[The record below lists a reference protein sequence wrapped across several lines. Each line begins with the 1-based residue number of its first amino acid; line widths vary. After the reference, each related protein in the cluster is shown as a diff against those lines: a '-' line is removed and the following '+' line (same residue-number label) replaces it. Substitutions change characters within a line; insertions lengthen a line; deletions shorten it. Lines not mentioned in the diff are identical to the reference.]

1 MKHAAAAGHSSTGPS
16 SPEEAYRQALDT
28 ARRLPRPRLE
38 GEVLVAYTGAAEA
51 PARIL
56 YTALTHSG
64 SKALI
69 AHSVEAARHIV
80 PYRDI
85 DTVLIYSP
93 SGRDPRS
100 LGLAETAS
108 LLGVGRVALVTP
120 QMHPAYREKAES
132 LGVELVE
139 LPGKAPPILAMAL
152 ASLHW
157 APKQMGPR
165 AGRLEAE
172 IGELDSALE
181 WARETLEATPGYAG
195 LEALYTPAAK
205 PGAIYHCTTTGCT
218 PRPLE
223 AVLSMPRGA
232 EAVAYVTSV
241 DEQDYRD
248 VLASHAARGVRL
260 HVIRIN
266 TDPITAGLYSIL
278 AALLITQKLL

>member
-1 MKHAAAAGHSSTGPS
+1 MKHAAAVGPSSMGPS
-16 SPEEAYRQALDT
+16 SPVEAYKRALDT
-28 ARRLPRPRLE
+28 AQGLPRPRLE

-69 AHSVEAARHIV
+69 AHAVEAARHIV

-93 SGRDPRS
+93 SGRDPRTLS
-100 LGLAETAS
+100 LAETAS
-108 LLGVGRVALVTP
+108 LVGGGRVALVTP

-132 LGVELVE
+132 LGVDLVE
-139 LPGKAPPILAMAL
+139 LTSRAPPILAMAL
-152 ASLHW
+152 ASLYW

-172 IGELDSALE
+172 VGELASALE
-181 WARETLEATPGYAG
+181 WAIETLGANPGHAG

-205 PGAIYHCTTTGCT
+205 PGAIYHCAATGCM

-223 AVLSMPRGA
+223 AVLSMHRGA
-232 EAVAYVTSV
+232 EAVAYMTSV

-248 VLASHAARGVRL
+248 VTASHTARGIKL

-278 AALLITQKLL
+278 AALLITQKPL